1 MDENRNDLIN
11 TDGPEVPKTALT
23 FEISEEDGVLII
35 KDEESEVVIPETKV
49 EDTSTSE
56 PVGEFTIPENFEISD
71 RYTSENY
78 VEDRYSI
85 RATYVPRF
93 TEVSENY
100 RMKGDPRP
108 LPKTESEDTTPLGR
122 ESDAI
127 RLDPTAEIEREGDV
141 SKVVVTTTPQRIG
154 EPIDESVT
162 VFKFAG
168 SQETEETSQIP
179 AAPRILVDS
188 SDTTSTTPELVIEPV
203 NIFATTEQQ
212 TTPEPTVSNADEPV
226 STHRDDTD
234 STPSDQPYVM
244 PDPALDEEILTPER
258 EDEPVILPKGA
269 DDMTDRR
276 GEFNN
281 YGQRDE
287 IKDKFLDS
295 LLSVKVRLFSC
306 ILVLVGLIAVE
317 ALGFFGIKAT
327 AFFGIDRLPYA
338 PLLLDFPFVLCLLL
352 LSLPEIGRVIRS
364 LWKKTVL
371 PEINIVISL
380 LFVVG
385 YSVVIYLSGISNYMT
400 LGLLFAI
407 QVFMAILASYYRI
420 KAEFVSFRVASRNT
434 AKNVIDLKMTRELP
448 RENIALDGA
457 VDEYKSITARLFPTA
472 FVSGFFKNNDRNS
485 ENSINTIINI
495 SISLGIAIV
504 TAVVSFFL
512 GDGLSGGAQA
522 FAVVYML
529 AVPTFSTLIHK
540 IPLKHALS
548 LSESED
554 ATFIG
559 ERALYDASGIDVLTY
574 LDTDIFGEEDVTIR
588 NVHLY
593 GNAGNMPKAM
603 KHMYALF
610 SAVGGPLDF
619 VFSQALERGGA
630 QAKNIVIEEDGI
642 SGVLDGRRVY
652 AGTLEYMQRKGV
664 AIPDE
669 DLTNSASLHT
679 STRLLYGAEDSQI
692 FVRFSIR
699 YSFSEEFAMI
709 LPYLKENKIVP
720 LIYTRDPNITSDLVK
735 FLTSGDDIIRI
746 MKKNVP
752 PQKEEHLYRRID
764 SGIVTYSDKEAAFNM
779 LVIARKYTGFQVS
792 LAITELISM
801 IVGAALGVL
810 IALGEM
816 FIIPVSTLASW
827 QLVWCL
833 VLYIRSKIRFGIEKK
848 EKGNQ

>member
-1 MDENRNDLIN
+1 MDENRNDLID
-11 TDGPEVPKTALT
+11 TDNSEVPKTALT
-23 FEISEEDGVLII
+23 FEVSEEDGVLII
-35 KDEESEVVIPETKV
+35 KDEEPVVEIPE
-49 EDTSTSE
+49 ERAEESSTSE
-56 PVGEFTIPENFEISD
+56 PAHEFTIPDSFEISEK
-71 RYTSENY
+71 YTSENY

-108 LPKTESEDTTPLGR
+108 LPKTESEDTTTPLGR

-162 VFKFAG
+162 MFKFASG
-168 SQETEETSQIP
+168 QEAEQTSQIP
-179 AAPRILVDS
+179 AAPRILVD
-188 SDTTSTTPELVIEPV
+188 TTEAAPTTPEIVVQPV
-203 NIFATTEQQ
+203 NIFATTDQ
-212 TTPEPTVSNADEPV
+212 TATAEPMVS
-226 STHRDDTD
+226 SSDDSSVQTD
-234 STPSDQPYVM
+234 STPAQSDEPFAM
-244 PDPALDEEILTPER
+244 ADPTLDEALITHEPKE
-258 EDEPVILPKGA
+258 EPVKLPHGA
-269 DDMTDRR
+269 DDMSDTR

-287 IKDKFLDS
+287 IKDGFLDS
-295 LLSVKVRLFSC
+295 LLSVKIRLFSC
-306 ILVLVGLIAVE
+306 LLVFAGLVAVE
-317 ALGFFGIKAT
+317 VLGLFGIEAT
-327 AFFGIDRLPYA
+327 AFFGIDRLAYA
-338 PLLLDFPFVLCLLL
+338 PLLLDLPFILCLFLL
-352 LSLPEIGRVIRS
+352 AIPEIGRVIKA
-364 LWKKTVL
+364 LCKKNIL
-371 PEINIVISL
+371 PEINIIISL
-380 LFVVG
+380 LLLVG
-385 YSVVIYLSGISNYMT
+385 YNIAIYFSGASNYMT

-407 QVFMAILASYYRI
+407 QVFMAILASYYRT
-420 KAEFVSFRVASRNT
+420 KAEFVSFRVASKNT
-434 AKNVIDLKMTRELP
+434 AKNVVDMQMTRDLP

-457 VDEYKSITARLFPTA
+457 VDEYKSITARMFPTA
-472 FVSGFFKNNDRNS
+472 FVSGFFKNTGKNS
-485 ENSINTIINI
+485 ENSVNTILNI
-495 SISLGIAIV
+495 TVSLGIAIV

-512 GDGLSGGAQA
+512 GDGLATSAQA

-529 AVPTFSTLIHK
+529 AVPTFSTLVHK

-548 LSESED
+548 LCERED

-559 ERALYDASGIDVLTY
+559 ERAFYDASGIDVLTY

-610 SAVGGPLDF
+610 SVVGGPLDF
-619 VFSQALERGGA
+619 VFSHALERGGA
-630 QAKNIVIEEDGI
+630 QAKNIIIEDDGI
-642 SGVLDGRRVY
+642 SGVLDGRRIY

-664 AIPDE
+664 NIPSE
-669 DLTNSASLHT
+669 DLTSPGTTHS
-679 STRLLYGAEDSQI
+679 STRLLYGAEDTHI

-699 YSFSEEFAMI
+699 YSFSEEFTMI
-709 LPYLKENKIVP
+709 LPYIKENKIVP
-720 LIYTRDPNITSDLVK
+720 LIYTRDPNIDGDLVK
-735 FLTSGDDIIRI
+735 FMTSGDDVIRI
-746 MKKNVP
+746 MKKNLP
-752 PQKEEHLYRRID
+752 PQREEHLFRRID
-764 SGIVTYSDKEAAFNM
+764 SSIVTYSDKEEVFGL

-801 IVGAALGVL
+801 MVGAALGVL
-810 IALGEM
+810 ISLGEM
-816 FIIPVSTLASW
+816 FVIPVSALALW

-848 EKGNQ
+848 EKGN